1 MTLDCG
7 RRDAMAGAGVRS
19 LGLIF
24 VVFADLCIGQ
34 GAPPTVEPRP
44 AVLIHHE
51 SLGRRSLDRES
62 IHSVVWNNHGPN
74 AFDVRRI
81 TTSCDCVQVLAYPAH
96 TPPGST
102 LDLRLRIA
110 PDAPGDFLYS
120 VVIEGEENQAMLL
133 ARFEVTVAE
142 VIKEQASSVLD
153 RQALLIRPDEVTK
166 AAPTGEVPLVTPLTR
181 ATTNTSCLPALRLP
195 AEASAQA
202 GAPSPVGRERDGVRV
217 QPDSSEGWMIVDVRP
232 RERFLLGHIPG
243 ALNLSLRELRLR
255 TFLRSRALLIVA
267 DGHDTG
273 CVLDECALLAA
284 AGFTRLRVLDGGLWA
299 WQRSGRELAGMA
311 PQSTRLFALAP
322 AEALPL
328 LGRTNV
334 LWVSIVCPDELGP
347 AEPSAS
353 EPRSPSPVP
362 HGETPSP
369 VGRERDGVRGSPELT
384 APSPSPVPHG
394 ETPSPIGWER
404 AGVRGSSEL
413 TAPSPSPVPHG
424 GTPSPIGW
432 ERDGV
437 RGLYSVSGN
446 YIERS
451 SPIQL
456 PSVHQST
463 ISGLPELLGEL
474 QARAAHPEC
483 IVVSSDNAAN
493 DNEVGLL
500 IGAYVDTP
508 VLFVRGGD
516 AALAEAITMEA
527 RLAHRQTVQMV
538 SGRQTDTVRV
548 GGVGRAR
555 GCCGRTN

>member
-1 MTLDCG
+1 
-7 RRDAMAGAGVRS
+7 
-19 LGLIF
+19 
-24 VVFADLCIGQ
+24 
-34 GAPPTVEPRP
+34 
-44 AVLIHHE
+44 
-51 SLGRRSLDRES
+51 
-62 IHSVVWNNHGPN
+62 
-74 AFDVRRI
+74 
-81 TTSCDCVQVLAYPAH
+81 
-96 TPPGST
+96 
-102 LDLRLRIA
+102 
-110 PDAPGDFLYS
+110 
-120 VVIEGEENQAMLL
+120 
-133 ARFEVTVAE
+133 
-142 VIKEQASSVLD
+142 
-153 RQALLIRPDEVTK
+153 
-166 AAPTGEVPLVTPLTR
+166 
-181 ATTNTSCLPALRLP
+181 
-195 AEASAQA
+195 
-202 GAPSPVGRERDGVRV
+202 
-217 QPDSSEGWMIVDVRP
+217 
-232 RERFLLGHIPG
+232 
-243 ALNLSLRELRLR
+243 
-255 TFLRSRALLIVA
+255 
-267 DGHDTG
+267 
-273 CVLDECALLAA
+273 
-284 AGFTRLRVLDGGLWA
+284 
-299 WQRSGRELAGMA
+299 
-311 PQSTRLFALAP
+311 
-322 AEALPL
+322 
-328 LGRTNV
+328 
-334 LWVSIVCPDELGP
+334 
-347 AEPSAS
+347 
-353 EPRSPSPVP
+353 
-362 HGETPSP
+362 
-369 VGRERDGVRGSPELT
+369 
-384 APSPSPVPHG
+384 
-394 ETPSPIGWER
+394 ER

>member
-1 MTLDCG
+1 M
-7 RRDAMAGAGVRS
+7 
-19 LGLIF
+19 
-24 VVFADLCIGQ
+24 
-34 GAPPTVEPRP
+34 
-44 AVLIHHE
+44 IHHE
-51 SLGRRSLDRES
+51 SLGRRSPSQES
-62 IHSVVWNNHGPN
+62 VHSVVWNNHGPN
-74 AFDVRRI
+74 TFEVRRI

-110 PDAPGDFLYS
+110 PDVPGDFLYS
-120 VVIEGEENQAMLL
+120 VVIEGEENQATLL

-142 VIKEQASSVLD
+142 VTKEQATSVLD
-153 RQALLIRPDEVTK
+153 RQALVIRPDEVTK
-166 AAPTGEVPLVTPLTR
+166 AAPTGEVPLVTPFTG

-202 GAPSPVGRERDGVRV
+202 VAPFPVGRESDGVRGL
-217 QPDSSEGWMIVDVRP
+217 PGSSEGWVIVDVRP

-273 CVLDECALLAA
+273 RVLDECALLAV

-311 PQSTRLFALAP
+311 PQSTRLFALAST
-322 AEALPL
+322 EVLPL

-334 LWVSIVCPDELGP
+334 LWVSVVQPDRLGVDERLGFP
-347 AEPSAS
+347 PM
-353 EPRSPSPVP
+353 SPSPALRA
-362 HGETPSP
+362 PSP
-369 VGRERDGVRGSPELT
+369 VGRERDGVRGPPELT
-384 APSPSPVPHG
+384 APSPSPALR
-394 ETPSPIGWER
+394 TPSPIGWER
-404 AGVRGSSEL
+404 A
-413 TAPSPSPVPHG
+413 
-424 GTPSPIGW
+424 
-432 ERDGV
+432 GV

-493 DNEVGLL
+493 DNEVGAL

-508 VLFVRGGD
+508 VFFVQGGE

-527 RLAHRQTVQMV
+527 RLAQRQTVQMV

>member
-394 ETPSPIGWER
+394 
-404 AGVRGSSEL
+404 
-413 TAPSPSPVPHG
+413 